1 MWGERCLVSQ
11 TLSALIDDLER
22 QETFRL
28 LEPWRYSSKSLALV
42 VPIVRVRYGSREYIV
57 LDEFPGILSIRD
69 AGRVG
74 KVIVENGSDKHVFIR
89 GGCILEGLT
98 QPRALRYGILVEP
111 GATYTVDVVCV
122 HATSPIRRGKEL
134 RPALYVPFMLKHV
147 ISRGSQNEVWDSIGR
162 YALAYL
168 NRYVPDLTEVV
179 RSIEKAQ
186 TKIADVIEKFPLVKD
201 QVGVIIVGT
210 KGVEALELFDHPKS
224 WSAIAKNAGKE
235 FGEILAEEQEIP
247 IFKPD
252 SEAIKEAIN
261 FFLGKI
267 KECRETEVFKGK
279 NTYTKL
285 LEGNGIVGEY
295 TVLNNNT
302 IHLMVARTE
311 KPFKKRE
318 KRISPYAR
326 LSEIRE
332 IERYRELLSS
342 ILSEMKTTEPRR
354 RIYAPM
360 MLMHLTLTRDRR
372 VEKTLFKV
380 LKALREKQ
388 LTWTELVEK
397 LSREVSPATISRRLK
412 NGINQGLITK
422 TLRENGKPAYTLT
435 AKGTALLEKLEKK
448 R

>member
-1 MWGERCLVSQ
+1 MISQ

-22 QETFRL
+22 QETFRF

-42 VPIVRVRYGSREYIV
+42 IPIVRVRYGSREYIV

-74 KVIVENGSDKHVFIR
+74 KVVVENSSDKHVFIR
-89 GGCILEGLT
+89 GGCVLEGLT

-111 GATYTVDVVCV
+111 GTTYTVDVVCV
-122 HATSPIRRGKEL
+122 HETSPIRRGREL
-134 RPALYVPFMLKHV
+134 RPTFYVPHRLKPV
-147 ISRGSQNEVWDSIGR
+147 VSKGDQYEVWDSIIEYSLVLSGKETS
-162 YALAYL
+162 
-168 NRYVPDLTEVV
+168 DLTEIV
-179 RSIEKAQ
+179 RSIERAR

-224 WSAIAKNAGKE
+224 WDAIAKNAGKE

-252 SEAIKEAIN
+252 SEAVKEAIN
-261 FFLGKI
+261 MFLGKI

-302 IHLMVARTE
+302 IHLMVTRAE
-311 KPFKKRE
+311 KPFAKPKRKIHLPLLTVFHE
-318 KRISPYAR
+318 VPETRQVRGRATPFR
-326 LSEIRE
+326 RE
-332 IERYRELLSS
+332 IEGERP
-342 ILSEMKTTEPRR
+342 TT
-354 RIYAPM
+354 YF
-360 MLMHLTLTRDRR
+360 MHLIDTTRTRDRR
-372 VEKTLFKV
+372 VEKTLYKV
-380 LKALREKQ
+380 LETLKEKP
-388 LTWTELVEK
+388 LTWAEIVGILIHK
-397 LSREVSPATISRRLK
+397 VSSATISRRLK

>member
-1 MWGERCLVSQ
+1 MN
-11 TLSALIDDLER
+11 LIDDLER
-22 QETFRL
+22 QKTFRF

-57 LDEFPGILSIRD
+57 IDEVPGILSIRD
-69 AGRVG
+69 AGTVG
-74 KVIVENGSDKHVFIR
+74 KVIVENSSDKHVFIR

-111 GATYTVDVVCV
+111 GTTYTVDVVCV
-122 HATSPIRRGKEL
+122 HATSPIRRGREL

-179 RSIEKAQ
+179 RSIEKVQ

-235 FGEILAEEQEIP
+235 FGEILVEEQEIP

-261 FFLGKI
+261 VFLGKI

-302 IHLMVARTE
+302 IHLMVTRAE
-311 KPFKKRE
+311 KPFAKPKHYITSPARISEREEAVREYLRMARRRE
-318 KRISPYAR
+318 KPRSLTYIPTF
-326 LSEIRE
+326 
-332 IERYRELLSS
+332 S
-342 ILSEMKTTEPRR
+342 IK
-354 RIYAPM
+354 
-360 MLMHLTLTRDRR
+360 HTLPVDRR
-372 VEKTLFKV
+372 VEKTLYKV
-380 LKALREKQ
+380 LETLKEKP
-388 LTWTELVEK
+388 LTWAEIVETLAHK
-397 LSREVSPATISRRLK
+397 VSPATISRRLK
-412 NGINQGLITK
+412 NGINQGLIAK

-435 AKGTALLEKLEKK
+435 AKGTALLERIKEE
-448 R
+448 RR